1 MVDENNLF
9 ALIVSAT
16 NTADAIANDARQ
28 TASDREAARRIRE
41 AMKVWKGTA
50 FNFREWKPA
59 SAVKA

>member
-28 TASDREAARRIRE
+28 TASDREVARRIRD
-41 AMKVWKGTA
+41 AIKVWKGTA
-50 FNFREWKPA
+50 FNFREWHPGAATK
-59 SAVKA
+59 